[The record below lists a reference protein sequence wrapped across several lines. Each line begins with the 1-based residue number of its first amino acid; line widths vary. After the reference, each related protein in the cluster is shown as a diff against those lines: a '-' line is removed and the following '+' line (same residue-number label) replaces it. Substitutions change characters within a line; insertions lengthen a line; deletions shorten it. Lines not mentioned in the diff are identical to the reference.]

1 MYREYGKRIE
11 DVSIALAA
19 LVILG
24 LPMLLVAAAIRLTS
38 KGPALFRQKR
48 FGKDKQLFTVYKFRT
63 MSTKA
68 PKNMPTNSFTNADSY
83 ITPLG
88 GVLRKLSIDELPQL
102 LNVIKG
108 DMSIVGPRPVI
119 KTEKKLISLRQKY
132 HANSVKP
139 GITGWAQVNGRD
151 DLDDQRKAEM
161 DGEYVQRL
169 SFLTDV
175 KIMIKTVGAVLM
187 MSGHTEGSERTVSG
201 VDNALE
207 SEESPLHLTH
217 RQFPEV
223 QPALHA
229 DAARTGVRG
238 ALCLDG

>member
-108 DMSIVGPRPVI
+108 EMSIVGPRPVI

-161 DGEYVQRL
+161 DGEYVQQL

-175 KIMIKTVGAVLM
+175 KIMIKTIGAVLM
-187 MSGHTEGSERTVSG
+187 MSGHTEGNERTVTG

-207 SEESPLHLTH
+207 
-217 RQFPEV
+217 
-223 QPALHA
+223 
-229 DAARTGVRG
+229 
-238 ALCLDG
+238 

>member
-108 DMSIVGPRPVI
+108 EMSIVGPRPVI
-119 KTEKKLISLRQKY
+119 KTEKKLIDLRQKY
-132 HANSVKP
+132 QANSVKP

-161 DGEYVQRL
+161 DGEYVQQL

-175 KIMIKTVGAVLM
+175 KIMIKTIGAVLM
-187 MSGHTEGSERTVSG
+187 MSGHTEGNERTVTG

-207 SEESPLHLTH
+207 
-217 RQFPEV
+217 
-223 QPALHA
+223 
-229 DAARTGVRG
+229 
-238 ALCLDG
+238 

>member
-108 DMSIVGPRPVI
+108 EMSIVGPRPVI

-132 HANSVKP
+132 QANSVKP

-175 KIMIKTVGAVLM
+175 KIMIKTIGAVLM
-187 MSGHTEGSERTVSG
+187 MSGHTEGSERTVTG
-201 VDNALE
+201 GDNALE
-207 SEESPLHLTH
+207 
-217 RQFPEV
+217 
-223 QPALHA
+223 
-229 DAARTGVRG
+229 
-238 ALCLDG
+238 

>member
-108 DMSIVGPRPVI
+108 EMSIVGPRPVI

-132 HANSVKP
+132 QANSVKP

-175 KIMIKTVGAVLM
+175 KIMIKTIGAVLM
-187 MSGHTEGSERTVSG
+187 MSGHTEGSERTVTG

-207 SEESPLHLTH
+207 
-217 RQFPEV
+217 
-223 QPALHA
+223 
-229 DAARTGVRG
+229 
-238 ALCLDG
+238 

>member
-24 LPMLLVAAAIRLTS
+24 LPMLLVAVAIRLTS

-108 DMSIVGPRPVI
+108 EMSIVGPRPVI

-175 KIMIKTVGAVLM
+175 KIMIKTIGAVLM
-187 MSGHTEGSERTVSG
+187 MSGHTEGNERAVTG

-207 SEESPLHLTH
+207 
-217 RQFPEV
+217 
-223 QPALHA
+223 
-229 DAARTGVRG
+229 
-238 ALCLDG
+238 

>member
-108 DMSIVGPRPVI
+108 EMSIVGPRPVI

-132 HANSVKP
+132 RANSVKP
-139 GITGWAQVNGRD
+139 GITGWSQVNGRD

-161 DGEYVQRL
+161 DGEYVQQL

-175 KIMIKTVGAVLM
+175 KIMIKTIGAVLM
-187 MSGHTEGSERTVSG
+187 MSGHTEGSERTVTG
-201 VDNALE
+201 VDNALK
-207 SEESPLHLTH
+207 
-217 RQFPEV
+217 
-223 QPALHA
+223 
-229 DAARTGVRG
+229 
-238 ALCLDG
+238 

>member
-175 KIMIKTVGAVLM
+175 KIMIKTIGAVLM
-187 MSGHTEGSERTVSG
+187 MSGHTEGNERAVTG

-207 SEESPLHLTH
+207 
-217 RQFPEV
+217 
-223 QPALHA
+223 
-229 DAARTGVRG
+229 
-238 ALCLDG
+238 

>member
-108 DMSIVGPRPVI
+108 EMSIVGPRPVI

-132 HANSVKP
+132 RANSVKP

-175 KIMIKTVGAVLM
+175 KIMIKTIGAVLM
-187 MSGHTEGSERTVSG
+187 MSGHTEGNERTVTG
-201 VDNALE
+201 VDNVLE
-207 SEESPLHLTH
+207 
-217 RQFPEV
+217 
-223 QPALHA
+223 
-229 DAARTGVRG
+229 
-238 ALCLDG
+238 

>member
-108 DMSIVGPRPVI
+108 EMSIVGPRPVI
-119 KTEKKLISLRQKY
+119 KTERKLIDLRQKY
-132 HANSVKP
+132 QANSVKP

-175 KIMIKTVGAVLM
+175 KIMIKTIGAVLM
-187 MSGHTEGSERTVSG
+187 MSGHTEGNERAVTG

-207 SEESPLHLTH
+207 
-217 RQFPEV
+217 
-223 QPALHA
+223 
-229 DAARTGVRG
+229 
-238 ALCLDG
+238 

>member
-108 DMSIVGPRPVI
+108 EMSIVGPRPVI

-132 HANSVKP
+132 RANSVKP

-175 KIMIKTVGAVLM
+175 KIMIKTIGAVLM
-187 MSGHTEGSERTVSG
+187 MSGHTEGSERTVTG
-201 VDNALE
+201 ADNVLE
-207 SEESPLHLTH
+207 
-217 RQFPEV
+217 
-223 QPALHA
+223 
-229 DAARTGVRG
+229 
-238 ALCLDG
+238 

>member
-119 KTEKKLISLRQKY
+119 KTEKKLISLRQKD

-187 MSGHTEGSERTVSG
+187 MSGHTEGSERAVTG

-207 SEESPLHLTH
+207 
-217 RQFPEV
+217 
-223 QPALHA
+223 
-229 DAARTGVRG
+229 
-238 ALCLDG
+238 

>member
-108 DMSIVGPRPVI
+108 EMSIVGPRPVI
-119 KTEKKLISLRQKY
+119 KTEKKLINLRQKY

-161 DGEYVQRL
+161 DGEYVQQL
-169 SFLTDV
+169 SFLNDV
-175 KIMIKTVGAVLM
+175 KIMIKTIGAVLM
-187 MSGHTEGSERTVSG
+187 MSGHTEGSERAVTG

-207 SEESPLHLTH
+207 
-217 RQFPEV
+217 
-223 QPALHA
+223 
-229 DAARTGVRG
+229 
-238 ALCLDG
+238 

>member
-108 DMSIVGPRPVI
+108 EMSIVGPRPVI

-132 HANSVKP
+132 RANSVKP

-175 KIMIKTVGAVLM
+175 KIMIKTIGAVLM
-187 MSGHTEGSERTVSG
+187 MSGHTEGSERTVTG

-207 SEESPLHLTH
+207 
-217 RQFPEV
+217 
-223 QPALHA
+223 
-229 DAARTGVRG
+229 
-238 ALCLDG
+238 

>member
-108 DMSIVGPRPVI
+108 EMSIVGPRPVI

-132 HANSVKP
+132 RANSVKP

-161 DGEYVQRL
+161 DGEYVQQL

-175 KIMIKTVGAVLM
+175 KIMIKTIGAVLM
-187 MSGHTEGSERTVSG
+187 MSGHTEGSERTVTG
-201 VDNALE
+201 VDNVLE
-207 SEESPLHLTH
+207 
-217 RQFPEV
+217 
-223 QPALHA
+223 
-229 DAARTGVRG
+229 
-238 ALCLDG
+238 

>member
-175 KIMIKTVGAVLM
+175 KIMIKTIGAVLM
-187 MSGHTEGSERTVSG
+187 MSGHTEGNERTVTG
-201 VDNALE
+201 VDNVLE
-207 SEESPLHLTH
+207 
-217 RQFPEV
+217 
-223 QPALHA
+223 
-229 DAARTGVRG
+229 
-238 ALCLDG
+238 

>member
-108 DMSIVGPRPVI
+108 EMSIVGPRPVI

-175 KIMIKTVGAVLM
+175 KIMIKTIGAVLM
-187 MSGHTEGSERTVSG
+187 MSGHTEGSERTVTG
-201 VDNALE
+201 VDNALK
-207 SEESPLHLTH
+207 
-217 RQFPEV
+217 
-223 QPALHA
+223 
-229 DAARTGVRG
+229 
-238 ALCLDG
+238 

>member
-108 DMSIVGPRPVI
+108 EMSIVGPRPVI
-119 KTEKKLISLRQKY
+119 KTEKKLIDLRQKY
-132 HANSVKP
+132 QANSVKP

-175 KIMIKTVGAVLM
+175 KIMIKTIGAVLM
-187 MSGHTEGSERTVSG
+187 MSGHTEGNERAVTG

-207 SEESPLHLTH
+207 
-217 RQFPEV
+217 
-223 QPALHA
+223 
-229 DAARTGVRG
+229 
-238 ALCLDG
+238 

>member
-175 KIMIKTVGAVLM
+175 KIMIKTIGAVLM
-187 MSGHTEGSERTVSG
+187 MSGHTEGSERTVTG
-201 VDNALE
+201 ADNVLE
-207 SEESPLHLTH
+207 
-217 RQFPEV
+217 
-223 QPALHA
+223 
-229 DAARTGVRG
+229 
-238 ALCLDG
+238 

>member
-24 LPMLLVAAAIRLTS
+24 LPMLLVAAAILLTS

-48 FGKDKQLFTVYKFRT
+48 FGKDKKLFTVYKFRT

-161 DGEYVQRL
+161 DGEYVQQL

-175 KIMIKTVGAVLM
+175 KIMIKTIGAVLM
-187 MSGHTEGSERTVSG
+187 MSGHTEGSERTVTG

-207 SEESPLHLTH
+207 
-217 RQFPEV
+217 
-223 QPALHA
+223 
-229 DAARTGVRG
+229 
-238 ALCLDG
+238 

>member
-161 DGEYVQRL
+161 DGEYVQQL

-175 KIMIKTVGAVLM
+175 KIMIKTIGAVLM
-187 MSGHTEGSERTVSG
+187 MSGHTEGNERTVTG

-207 SEESPLHLTH
+207 
-217 RQFPEV
+217 
-223 QPALHA
+223 
-229 DAARTGVRG
+229 
-238 ALCLDG
+238 

>member
-108 DMSIVGPRPVI
+108 EMSIVGPRPVI

-151 DLDDQRKAEM
+151 DLDDQRKAKM

-175 KIMIKTVGAVLM
+175 KIMITTIGAVLM
-187 MSGHTEGSERTVSG
+187 MSGHTEGNERTVTG
-201 VDNALE
+201 VDNVLE
-207 SEESPLHLTH
+207 
-217 RQFPEV
+217 
-223 QPALHA
+223 
-229 DAARTGVRG
+229 
-238 ALCLDG
+238 

>member
-88 GVLRKLSIDELPQL
+88 GVLRKLSIEELPQL

-108 DMSIVGPRPVI
+108 EMSIVGPRPVI

-161 DGEYVQRL
+161 DGEYVRQL

-175 KIMIKTVGAVLM
+175 KIMIKTIGAVLM
-187 MSGHTEGSERTVSG
+187 MSGHTEGNERAVTG

-207 SEESPLHLTH
+207 
-217 RQFPEV
+217 
-223 QPALHA
+223 
-229 DAARTGVRG
+229 
-238 ALCLDG
+238 

>member
-83 ITPLG
+83 ITPFG

-108 DMSIVGPRPVI
+108 EMSIVGPRPVI

-132 HANSVKP
+132 RANSVKP

-175 KIMIKTVGAVLM
+175 KIMIKTIGAVLM
-187 MSGHTEGSERTVSG
+187 MSGHTEGNERTVTG
-201 VDNALE
+201 VDNVLE
-207 SEESPLHLTH
+207 
-217 RQFPEV
+217 
-223 QPALHA
+223 
-229 DAARTGVRG
+229 
-238 ALCLDG
+238 

>member
-175 KIMIKTVGAVLM
+175 KIMIKTIGAVLM
-187 MSGHTEGSERTVSG
+187 MSGHTEGSERTVTG

-207 SEESPLHLTH
+207 
-217 RQFPEV
+217 
-223 QPALHA
+223 
-229 DAARTGVRG
+229 
-238 ALCLDG
+238 

>member
-108 DMSIVGPRPVI
+108 EMSIVGPRPVI
-119 KTEKKLISLRQKY
+119 KTEKKLINLRQKY

-175 KIMIKTVGAVLM
+175 KIMIKTIGAGLM
-187 MSGHTEGSERTVSG
+187 MSGHTEGSERTVTG

-207 SEESPLHLTH
+207 
-217 RQFPEV
+217 
-223 QPALHA
+223 
-229 DAARTGVRG
+229 
-238 ALCLDG
+238 

>member
-108 DMSIVGPRPVI
+108 EMSIVGPRPVI
-119 KTEKKLISLRQKY
+119 KTEKKLINLRQKY

-161 DGEYVQRL
+161 DGEYVQQL

-175 KIMIKTVGAVLM
+175 KIMIKTIGAVLM
-187 MSGHTEGSERTVSG
+187 MSGHTEGSERAVTG

-207 SEESPLHLTH
+207 
-217 RQFPEV
+217 
-223 QPALHA
+223 
-229 DAARTGVRG
+229 
-238 ALCLDG
+238 

>member
-169 SFLTDV
+169 SFLTDI
-175 KIMIKTVGAVLM
+175 KIMIKTIGAVLM
-187 MSGHTEGSERTVSG
+187 MSGHTEGSERTVTG

-207 SEESPLHLTH
+207 
-217 RQFPEV
+217 
-223 QPALHA
+223 
-229 DAARTGVRG
+229 
-238 ALCLDG
+238 

>member
-108 DMSIVGPRPVI
+108 EMSIVGPRPVI

-169 SFLTDV
+169 SFLTDI

-187 MSGHTEGSERTVSG
+187 MSGHTEGSERTVTG

-207 SEESPLHLTH
+207 
-217 RQFPEV
+217 
-223 QPALHA
+223 
-229 DAARTGVRG
+229 
-238 ALCLDG
+238 

>member
-108 DMSIVGPRPVI
+108 EMSIVGPRPVI

-132 HANSVKP
+132 QANSVKP

-161 DGEYVQRL
+161 DGEYVQQL

-175 KIMIKTVGAVLM
+175 KIMIKTIGAVLM
-187 MSGHTEGSERTVSG
+187 MSGHTEGNERTVTG

-207 SEESPLHLTH
+207 
-217 RQFPEV
+217 
-223 QPALHA
+223 
-229 DAARTGVRG
+229 
-238 ALCLDG
+238 

>member
-24 LPMLLVAAAIRLTS
+24 LPMLLVAVAIRLTS

-108 DMSIVGPRPVI
+108 EMSIVGPRPVI

-175 KIMIKTVGAVLM
+175 KIMIKTIGAVLM
-187 MSGHTEGSERTVSG
+187 MSGHTEGNERAVTG
-201 VDNALE
+201 VDNVLE
-207 SEESPLHLTH
+207 
-217 RQFPEV
+217 
-223 QPALHA
+223 
-229 DAARTGVRG
+229 
-238 ALCLDG
+238 

>member
-63 MSTKA
+63 MYTKA

-108 DMSIVGPRPVI
+108 EMSIVGPRPVI
-119 KTEKKLISLRQKY
+119 KTEKKLINLRQKY

-161 DGEYVQRL
+161 DGEYVQQL

-175 KIMIKTVGAVLM
+175 KIMIKTIGAVLM
-187 MSGHTEGSERTVSG
+187 MSGHTEGNERTVTG

-207 SEESPLHLTH
+207 
-217 RQFPEV
+217 
-223 QPALHA
+223 
-229 DAARTGVRG
+229 
-238 ALCLDG
+238 

>member
-108 DMSIVGPRPVI
+108 EMSIVGPRPVI

-161 DGEYVQRL
+161 DGEYVQQL

-175 KIMIKTVGAVLM
+175 KIMIKTIGAVLM
-187 MSGHTEGSERTVSG
+187 MSGHTEGNERAVTG

-207 SEESPLHLTH
+207 
-217 RQFPEV
+217 
-223 QPALHA
+223 
-229 DAARTGVRG
+229 
-238 ALCLDG
+238 

>member
-108 DMSIVGPRPVI
+108 EMSIVGPRPVI
-119 KTEKKLISLRQKY
+119 KTEKKLINLRQKY

-175 KIMIKTVGAVLM
+175 KIMIKTIGAVLM
-187 MSGHTEGSERTVSG
+187 MSGHTEGNERTVTG

-207 SEESPLHLTH
+207 
-217 RQFPEV
+217 
-223 QPALHA
+223 
-229 DAARTGVRG
+229 
-238 ALCLDG
+238 

>member
-108 DMSIVGPRPVI
+108 EMSIVGPRPVI
-119 KTEKKLISLRQKY
+119 KTERKLIDLRQKY
-132 HANSVKP
+132 QANSVKP

-161 DGEYVQRL
+161 DGEYVQQL

-175 KIMIKTVGAVLM
+175 KIMIKTIGAVLM
-187 MSGHTEGSERTVSG
+187 MSGHTEGSERTVTG
-201 VDNALE
+201 VDNALK
-207 SEESPLHLTH
+207 
-217 RQFPEV
+217 
-223 QPALHA
+223 
-229 DAARTGVRG
+229 
-238 ALCLDG
+238 

>member
-63 MSTKA
+63 MSTRA

-108 DMSIVGPRPVI
+108 EMSIVGPRPVI

-151 DLDDQRKAEM
+151 NLDDQHKAEM

-187 MSGHTEGSERTVSG
+187 MSGHTEGNERTVTG

-207 SEESPLHLTH
+207 
-217 RQFPEV
+217 
-223 QPALHA
+223 
-229 DAARTGVRG
+229 
-238 ALCLDG
+238 

>member
-108 DMSIVGPRPVI
+108 EMSSVGPRPVI
-119 KTEKKLISLRQKY
+119 KTEKKLINLRQKY

-161 DGEYVQRL
+161 DGEYVQQL
-169 SFLTDV
+169 SYLTDV
-175 KIMIKTVGAVLM
+175 KIMIKTIGAVLM
-187 MSGHTEGSERTVSG
+187 MSGHTEGSERTVTG
-201 VDNALE
+201 VDNALK
-207 SEESPLHLTH
+207 
-217 RQFPEV
+217 
-223 QPALHA
+223 
-229 DAARTGVRG
+229 
-238 ALCLDG
+238 